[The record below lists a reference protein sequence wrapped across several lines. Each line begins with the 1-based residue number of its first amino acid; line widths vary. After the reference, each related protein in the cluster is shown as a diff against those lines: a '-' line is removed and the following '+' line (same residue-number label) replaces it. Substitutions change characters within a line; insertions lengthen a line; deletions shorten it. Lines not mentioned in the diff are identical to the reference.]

1 MAVRTQTVSKA
12 SAAVVS
18 ATASTIQGSGLGAYV
33 GYHIAITSGT
43 GSGQVRYAINSAGR
57 TDVLTVSEDWD
68 IIPDTTSD
76 VHVAWNQAD
85 YDSNFGND
93 FKLVLKATAEW
104 DVGATGWTIGD
115 GTNPVIGGLVDQAL
129 SMDDD
134 LILLNRGF
142 FAMGYR
148 AGDTSLGG
156 WYFNSNN
163 GTSTLGY
170 PHIKVQSGGTLW
182 LGNMVCGTVF
192 AHSVH
197 AYTGSN
203 VYIYDSSFTNVAYNG
218 MRLEGKVYGTGMK
231 VTGKGV
237 TNDYVVVASGIVNYT
252 GPITLANTY
261 GFQSSA
267 VSQTCRI
274 RGYEAVAPQQDV
286 EAHNSTTW
294 EFVNP
299 SWGTPQIL
307 WTQNDGNSTVSEIFE
322 IVGDVKDTSG
332 NALSSSKFIVVRS
345 STVANATIVVDAVTS
360 TNGAFSDEIL
370 KRQWVSTNSS
380 STFGNFTGRA
390 WNYGYVPF
398 GGALDV
404 TERIDLAVGMSL
416 DSEIFQTT
424 AASAVTGGAGITVE
438 NWASAGVNKLTALAY
453 ASGGAALVNDAIVSG
468 AVSGAQGTVR
478 ETLGDTTSGTVAL
491 YDRNGVAFTNNEDL
505 FVLGARKAQAN
516 VSSFSEDYTWEVIA
530 SAKSMQATYDYTA
543 ARMASTSATVEDWI
557 TQMRER
563 NTTII
568 DAAAQTYD
576 TEAYGST
583 GVWISKR
590 GSGTINFMTADSGT
604 QFIPAASYTF
614 TLTGIQS
621 DSEVRFYRTS
631 DNALIDGIESSGTSF
646 GYTYT
651 YTGDVGIYAIVFHLL
666 YKEVRLTGLTLSN
679 ANQSIPV
686 QQQTDRVYRN
696 P

>member
-1 MAVRTQTVSKA
+1 VAVRTQTVSKA